1 MLALVRSYVRYF
13 NEYINL
19 EEDEASPCAYDEGSP
34 LLQDDIVIGIM
45 ARQVKCG
52 ASPYFSSIYTR
63 LSDYYRWLQQ
73 NAGLCEDTL

>member
-63 LSDYYRWLQQ
+63 LSAYYRWLQQ
-73 NAGLCEDTL
+73 NAGLCEETL